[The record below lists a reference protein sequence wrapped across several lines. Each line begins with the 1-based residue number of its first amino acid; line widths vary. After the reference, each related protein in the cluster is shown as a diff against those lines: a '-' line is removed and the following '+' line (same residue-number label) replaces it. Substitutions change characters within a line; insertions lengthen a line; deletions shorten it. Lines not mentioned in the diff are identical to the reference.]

1 RPRPQQ
7 VLLADDLVQRTRTHP
22 HREGSVTRDLVL
34 GRRRVRGRGFG
45 DVRIHREKFIL
56 VHSSTVTART
66 DTAQAR
72 RTFRPA
78 QRNAGYNANSRFGP
92 NRASRASATA
102 AACSATAVSASC
114 SARVVRSRH
123 HVTSAAARLVGPAPR
138 VSASRGRSRHVD
150 SHTRTSWAPNVYAD
164 NSRSSASAGHR
175 STTSA
180 RQAAVMASL
189 IPAGSASGCG
199 LEAN

>member
-34 GRRRVRGRGFG
+34 GRRRIRGRGFG
-45 DVRIHREKFIL
+45 DVRIHRQKFIL

-92 NRASRASATA
+92 NRARRA
-102 AACSATAVSASC
+102 AATGGACWAPAGWASGPE
-114 SARVVRSRH
+114 REVRSRRRG
-123 HVTSAAARLVGPAPR
+123 TCPAPLLVGPGPR

-150 SHTRTSWAPNVYAD
+150 NHARTRWAAKVYAD
-164 NSRSSASAGHR
+164 NSRSSASAGH
-175 STTSA
+175 
-180 RQAAVMASL
+180 
-189 IPAGSASGCG
+189 
-199 LEAN
+199 